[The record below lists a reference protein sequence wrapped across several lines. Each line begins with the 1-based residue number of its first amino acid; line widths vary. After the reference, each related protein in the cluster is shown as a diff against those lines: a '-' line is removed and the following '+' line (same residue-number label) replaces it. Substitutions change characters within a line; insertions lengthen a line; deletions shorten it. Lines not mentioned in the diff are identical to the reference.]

1 MSEATPLL
9 SGVVLL
15 HGLAGTS
22 RLLRKMER
30 ALQRAGHAT
39 LNLDYASRKRTIEAL
54 VEDIH
59 PAIAEFSESV
69 GDLHFVTHSMG
80 GLLARAYLARH
91 RPRRLQ
97 RVVMLGPPNNGS
109 EVADLLKDIAP
120 YRAFFGP
127 AGQQLGTQQNELLA
141 GLPPPHC
148 VVGIIAGNRT
158 IAPVSCFFIVPRPND
173 GKVSVASTKLEGM
186 ADHVVINASHSLML
200 LRRDTIEQTLAFLRD
215 GRFLQSAA

>member
-69 GDLHFVTHSMG
+69 GDFHFVTHSMG